1 MNYAIEF
8 KRETF
13 CHLTAMARKRS
24 LKHKWLLVRSGLAL
38 VKMGKHEFDLAQG
51 QSFWI
56 PQNSLCSITLLP
68 GTALDSCE
76 ISLRVGER
84 FPQSAGYTKLSALSR
99 ALFDA
104 LPDQPSRSEAQL
116 ELLAVLKREALQ
128 LTPLFEHSPLSDKLS
143 RWTPNSQELDKE
155 LHFAML
161 AREAQKRALSGG
173 KKTQIVNELFA
184 GDETQCDLICQTL
197 LGHTLSNAR

>member
-13 CHLTAMARKRS
+13 SHLTAMARKRS

-38 VKMGKHEFDLAQG
+38 IKMGKHEFGLETG

-56 PQNSLCSITLLP
+56 PQNSLCSLTLLP
-68 GTALDSCE
+68 GSTLDGCS

-84 FPQSAGYTKLSALSR
+84 FPQSAGYITLSPLAL
-99 ALFDA
+99 ALFDE
-104 LPDQPSRSEAQL
+104 LPKHPARSDAQL
-116 ELLAVLKREALQ
+116 EILAVLKREALQ
-128 LTPLFEHSPLSDKLS
+128 LKPVFEHTPLSDKLS
-143 RWTPNSQELDKE
+143 GWTPNSEALDRE
-155 LHFAML
+155 LHLALL

-173 KKTQIVNELFA
+173 KKAQIVEDFFDGNE
-184 GDETQCDLICQTL
+184 EQCDLICQML
-197 LGHTLSNAR
+197 LGQTL